1 MFKVIGVIY
10 LCILKQ
16 FICISDQLYA
26 KISPLG
32 YFLLSRYLH
41 DHSEMKFNVNDLFHF
56 TFLIAIL
63 ENKKTLKH
71 LNKFE
76 HNQTIMQ
83 VVNAI
88 IHLP

>member
-1 MFKVIGVIY
+1 
-10 LCILKQ
+10 
-16 FICISDQLYA
+16 
-26 KISPLG
+26 
-32 YFLLSRYLH
+32 
-41 DHSEMKFNVNDLFHF
+41 MKFNVNDLFHF

-63 ENKKTLKH
+63 ENKKTLKR

-83 VVNAI
+83 VVDAI